1 MGYEFSM
8 TYHCVGIRCVHD
20 YRTRKWQVWVA
31 EPAGE
36 VLLLV
41 DPKTASEAMNMAF
54 DHING
59 QPQQNQN

>member
-8 TYHCVGIRCVHD
+8 IYHCVRVRCVHD
-20 YRTRKWQVWVA
+20 YRTRKWQVWVE

-41 DPKTASEAMNMAF
+41 DPKTASEAMSMAF

-59 QPQQNQN
+59 QSQHNQN